1 MVAVYSWIGMAASI
15 RPNSPPSAPSALAVT
30 FVRVGLTSMAAEALA
45 IGRRG
50 ASRTTSA
57 SARLSPPLSRSG
69 AVFRVALSS
78 CETARNPDGFS
89 PGGPSVLTH
98 PQAHPQPQQVHAAR
112 SRWIACSTARW
123 SAASSSLSPLPRP
136 STPAACPGHSI
147 FALSIQST
155 HTLFPLLG
163 LAHPQ
168 RTLLPTHHHPDHSPA
183 PSYFTSAPVLVL
195 HLYAST
201 QHYAG
206 PFAHQLLAYRS
217 SQPSQHGSTI
227 DARLSRHPHTIVLT

>member
-1 MVAVYSWIGMAASI
+1 MEWHGCLHPPQFATLCAQCLGSHV
-15 RPNSPPSAPSALAVT
+15 RP
-30 FVRVGLTSMAAEALA
+30 TSMAAEALA
-45 IGRRG
+45 IGRWG

-57 SARLSPPLSRSG
+57 SARLSPPLSPSG

-78 CETARNPDGFS
+78 CETARNPNGFS
-89 PGGPSVLTH
+89 PGGPSVLTP
-98 PQAHPQPQQVHAAR
+98 PQAHPQPQQFRTAR
-112 SRWIACSTARW
+112 SCWIACPTARW
-123 SAASSSLSPLPRP
+123 SASASRSPLPRP

-155 HTLFPLLG
+155 HTLFALLG

-168 RTLLPTHHHPDHSPA
+168 RAFLPTHHHPDHSPA

-201 QHYAG
+201 QHYAA
-206 PFAHQLLAYRS
+206 PFAHLLLIIALRS
-217 SQPSQHGSTI
+217 HRNTAAQSTHVSVVIHTPSS
-227 DARLSRHPHTIVLT
+227 